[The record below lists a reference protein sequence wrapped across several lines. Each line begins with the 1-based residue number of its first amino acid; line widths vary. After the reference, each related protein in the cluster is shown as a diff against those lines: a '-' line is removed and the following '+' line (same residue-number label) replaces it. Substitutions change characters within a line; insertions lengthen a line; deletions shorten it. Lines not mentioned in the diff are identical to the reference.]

1 MSDNNLLIRDIKN
14 RFFWAILVRHA
25 IVGIIL
31 VIFSLAV
38 FLKMDV
44 RAGLYFV
51 AFVAVYN
58 LLAHVIYL
66 LKKNYELWQLLLL
79 SAVFLVFDISAV
91 TFLIY
96 ITGWIESPYW
106 FLYLVLI
113 VISGFGVYSYYS
125 FSVFIIAVFSAVF
138 YLGLLWAFYAG
149 LLPVYRPDLKL
160 TPQEMLVSI
169 SNKALF
175 TTIAFFLFAATIY
188 YFSKLLSEH
197 RRELLNKNQELLSA
211 LQELKEIDR
220 LKDEFVSTASHELR
234 TPLSLIRENI
244 SLVEDGVVGEV
255 SSRQKGR
262 LASSRNSVDR
272 LSKILDDLLDLSK
285 IERRFFDVDLKRVD
299 ISRLAEKAIY
309 FIKPKADEK
318 KVQIEGKLRRGFVAL
333 VDPDKIFRVFII
345 LLDNA
350 IKYSYEKGRIL
361 VGIEDMGEWIR
372 CYVSDTGIGIAEK
385 DIPRIFRPFV
395 RVENE
400 VGGTGLGLS
409 ICRGIIELHGGK
421 IQVESKLKEGS
432 KFIFIL
438 PKGENNDTHSRN

>member
-1 MSDNNLLIRDIKN
+1 MNHNNLLIRDIKN
-14 RFFWAILVRHA
+14 RFLWAILVRYA
-25 IVGIIL
+25 ITGIIL
-31 VIFSLAV
+31 VIFSLAI

-44 RAGLYFV
+44 RAGLYFL
-51 AFVAVYN
+51 AFLAAYN
-58 LLAHVIYL
+58 LLAHIIYL
-66 LKKNYELWQLLLL
+66 FKKNYELWQLFLL
-79 SAVFLVFDISAV
+79 SAIFLVFDVSAV

-113 VISGFGVYSYYS
+113 VVSGFGIYSYYS
-125 FSVFIIAVFSAVF
+125 FSVFIIALFSAVF

-197 RRELLNKNQELLSA
+197 RRELLNKNRELLSA

-244 SLVEDGVVGEV
+244 SLVEDGIVGEV

-285 IERRFFDVDLKRVD
+285 IEKRFFDVDLKRVD
-299 ISRLAEKAIY
+299 ISRLAKKAIH

-318 KVQIEGKLRRGFVAL
+318 KIQIEGKFQQGFIAL
-333 VDPDKIFRVFII
+333 LDPDKIFRVFII

>member
-1 MSDNNLLIRDIKN
+1 MNDNNLLIRDIKN
-14 RFFWAILVRHA
+14 RFFWAILVRYA
-25 IVGIIL
+25 ITGIVLI
-31 VIFSLAV
+31 IFSLAI

-44 RAGLYFV
+44 RAGLYFL
-51 AFVAVYN
+51 AFIAAYN
-58 LLAHVIYL
+58 LLAHIIYL
-66 LKKNYELWQLLLL
+66 FKKNYELWQLLLL
-79 SAVFLVFDISAV
+79 SAIFLVFDVSAV

-125 FSVFIIAVFSAVF
+125 FSVFIIALFSAAF

-244 SLVEDGVVGEV
+244 SLVEDGIVGAV
-255 SSRQKGR
+255 SAQQKGR

-285 IERRFFDVDLKRVD
+285 IERRFFDVDLKRID
-299 ISRLAEKAIY
+299 ISRLAEKAIH
-309 FIKPKADEK
+309 FIRPKADEK
-318 KVQIEGKLRRGFVAL
+318 KIQIETKLQRGLIAL
-333 VDPDKIFRVFII
+333 LDPDKIFRVFII

-350 IKYSYEKGRIL
+350 IKYNYEKGRIL
-361 VGIEDMGEWIR
+361 VGVEDMGEWIR
-372 CYVSDTGIGIAEK
+372 CYVGDTGIGIAEK
-385 DIPRIFRPFV
+385 DVPRIFRPFV
-395 RVENE
+395 RVGNE

-438 PKGENNDTHSRN
+438 PKGEKNDTHPRD